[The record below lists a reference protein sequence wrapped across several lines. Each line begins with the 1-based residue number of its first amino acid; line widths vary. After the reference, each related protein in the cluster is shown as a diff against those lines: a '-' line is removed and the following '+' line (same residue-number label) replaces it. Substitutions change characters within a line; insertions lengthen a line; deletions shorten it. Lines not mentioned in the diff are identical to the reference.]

1 MKYYASLFVLMFLT
15 ACASTGQEERV
26 NAIKDFIEVNELEKT
41 DSIRTFGRDQ
51 LQQHILNERF
61 VIVNS
66 RKDAFLLE
74 YPYPCRDDPLTQRPR
89 PDIRRDANAIYA
101 GSDTFR
107 GCQISALYPITEDQA
122 AELKNIGEAPGEK

>member
-1 MKYYASLFVLMFLT
+1 MKHTASLFVLMFLT

-26 NAIKDFIEVNELEKT
+26 NAIKDFIEINELEKT
-41 DSIRTFGRDQ
+41 EEIRTFDQ
-51 LQQHILNERF
+51 LEQHILNERF
-61 VIVNS
+61 VIVNT
-66 RKDAFLLE
+66 RQDAFLLE

-107 GCQISALYPITEDQA
+107 GCQIGALYPITEDQV